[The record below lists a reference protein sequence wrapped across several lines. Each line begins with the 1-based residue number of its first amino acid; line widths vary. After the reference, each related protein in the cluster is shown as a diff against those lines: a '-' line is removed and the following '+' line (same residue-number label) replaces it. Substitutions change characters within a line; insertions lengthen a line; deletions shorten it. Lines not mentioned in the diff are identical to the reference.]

1 MAQIYLTRIDE
12 LEALVGGVP
21 APPPD
26 APAQEAERA
35 APKKP
40 KPDKKAKPPPAPEP
54 ASDAAAPVCTQ
65 LEFKVGQITKVWY
78 HEDADKL
85 FCEEISCGED
95 EPRQIASGLRP
106 HFTLEQMQGQR
117 LLVVA
122 NLKAKKLVG
131 FKSHGMVLCAAEP
144 DASHLSGERSIRR
157 WPAATTGERAR
168 WRRAPRR
175 ARDARAGREA
185 QGLAG
190 GAARP
195 RDRRGVRRGVE
206 GPPAPHVGRPVQSQ
220 VDQRRRAPMIDAPRG
235 GARQFEGRLARAG

>member
-1 MAQIYLTRIDE
+1 MAQIYLDAWIDE
-12 LEALVGGVP
+12 LEALVGGGVP

-40 KPDKKAKPPPAPEP
+40 KPEKKAKPPPAPEP

-144 DASHLSGERSIRR
+144 DASHPSGERVEFVEP
-157 WPAATTGERAR
+157 PAGAPLGERVTYGGVAAAGEPATPAQVEKR
-168 WRRAPRR
+168 KVWQEVQPDLAT
-175 ARDARAGREA
+175 DAECVAVWKGHPLLTSAGPCKA
-185 QGLAG
+185 KSIKG
-190 GAARP
+190 GVLR
-195 RDRRGVRRGVE
+195 
-206 GPPAPHVGRPVQSQ
+206 
-220 VDQRRRAPMIDAPRG
+220 
-235 GARQFEGRLARAG
+235 